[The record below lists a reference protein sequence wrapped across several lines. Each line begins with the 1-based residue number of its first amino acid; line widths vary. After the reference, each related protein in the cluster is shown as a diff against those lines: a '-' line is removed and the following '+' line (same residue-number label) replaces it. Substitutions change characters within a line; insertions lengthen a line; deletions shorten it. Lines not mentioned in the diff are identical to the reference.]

1 MSDAA
6 APDLIEVPAEAR
18 RRARVRTITEPG
30 YVRALLIAAGLLFLT
45 LVVVLPL
52 GSVFLQAF
60 DQGLRVYAGKLFQ
73 EETWAAIKLTLLT
86 AAIVVP
92 LNTVFGVAA

>member
-1 MSDAA
+1 MPRVAASDLVEI
-6 APDLIEVPAEAR
+6 APEVR
-18 RRARVRTITEPG
+18 RRARVRTITEPA
-30 YVRALLIAAGLLFLT
+30 YVRYLLIGAGLLFLV

-52 GSVFLQAF
+52 GSVFAQAF
-60 DQGLRVYAGKLFQ
+60 DKGVREYLQKLWH

-92 LNTVFGVAA
+92 LNTVFGV